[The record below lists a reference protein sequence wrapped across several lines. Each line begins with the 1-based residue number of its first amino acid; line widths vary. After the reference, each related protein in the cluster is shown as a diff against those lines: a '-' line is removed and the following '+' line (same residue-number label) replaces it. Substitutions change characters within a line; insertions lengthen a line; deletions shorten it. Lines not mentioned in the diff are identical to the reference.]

1 MSCSSGKCNCGSSC
15 SCGSSCN
22 CNSCNVENSTATT
35 TMIVNGVAPRMTF
48 AEGSETSFV
57 AESGNGCKCGG
68 NCKCDPCNC

>member
-22 CNSCNVENSTATT
+22 CNSCNVEQSST
-35 TMIVNGVAPRMTF
+35 TMIIVDGVAPRMTF
-48 AEGSETSFV
+48 VEETETGFV
-57 AESGNGCKCGG
+57 AESGNRCKCGG